1 MAGSAPGGKLVMNHT
16 GAFDNGI
23 AGASTYDIYDL
34 DPIYTTEVRDNTP
47 TGTLLAVVGGGP
59 THYRFVFYQGAW
71 TLLQSSKIRGVGH
84 TNDMMA
90 ITGGQS
96 GDLFF
101 VLGQGWYYYDPW
113 TSTVNAP
120 YLLPATGIG
129 SGTWI
134 WANKDGVL
142 LRNATTTPKLL
153 DNLLP
158 YWQLVN
164 LTRQP
169 LTVRIIYSMT
179 ESWANVTASD
189 GTTNIGLTLSAS
201 GGAIQLNDRFDMDIG
216 PFVLSNSAVG
226 LVLQARVIVTQ
237 NSIQS
242 IYGFGP
248 RVAVG
253 VDLPVSFPIKYTNN
267 GAYDI
272 SIQVQAKASSAGLAQ
287 LISPQYDSTAQ
298 WGLTGRFDWL
308 SVNQYRQF

>member
-253 VDLPVSFPIKYTNN
+253 VDLPVSFPDQIY
-267 GAYDI
+267 
-272 SIQVQAKASSAGLAQ
+272 
-287 LISPQYDSTAQ
+287 
-298 WGLTGRFDWL
+298 
-308 SVNQYRQF
+308 